1 MGGHTAHVF
10 EPAASG
16 RSKCR
21 GCGRALAR
29 GEMRFGERLPNPYG
43 EGEMTLWFHP
53 LCAAYKRPEPMLEA
67 IAQSAQ
73 SGAAAPDREAL
84 ERAARANVANARLP
98 RIDGAERAKGQA
110 TCRQCRKPISRGEWR
125 IRLVS
130 YDEGQF
136 SPLGFIH
143 LACAQPY
150 FETPAIVEPLL
161 HFSAALPDVERDEL
175 RAVIDALPQA
185 TRP

>member
-1 MGGHTAHVF
+1 MPHVF

-21 GCGRALAR
+21 GCGRAIERSGL
-29 GEMRFGERLPNPYG
+29 RFGERLANPYAD
-43 EGEMTLWFHP
+43 GEMTLWFHP

-67 IAQSAQ
+67 LAQSTNTV
-73 SGAAAPDREAL
+73 PNREAL
-84 ERAARANVANARLP
+84 ERAARASLALPRLP

-110 TCRQCRKPISRGEWR
+110 TCRQCRQPIPRGDWR

-143 LACAQPY
+143 LACAKDY
-150 FETPAIVEPLL
+150 FETADILEHLL
-161 HFSAALPDVERDEL
+161 HFSSALSAAEREEL
-175 RAVIDALPQA
+175 RGAPMSV
-185 TRP
+185 